1 MLRRISTRRAIT
13 AAAAAGAAALALP
26 AAAGAGGFATV
37 GLSSLPDGTAP
48 GKTWPVTLTILQHG
62 RTPLSGL
69 HPSVRIQSDDGR
81 TTRTFAARPAGKPG
95 VYRANVVFPDAGGWT
110 YTISD
115 GFSQTHS
122 FAPVQIGGSRA
133 IATPGRERPSG
144 APQPAPATRSD
155 SARGDTYGGGNIAA
169 ALGAAV
175 AAGLLAALLTA
186 ALVRRRPPGTAAA
199 APR

>member
-1 MLRRISTRRAIT
+1 MRRCLLILPLLLLT
-13 AAAAAGAAALALP
+13 AP
-26 AAAGAGGFATV
+26 AVAHAGGFATV
-37 GLSSLPDGTAP
+37 GLSSTPDGLRAGQP
-48 GKTWPVTLTILQHG
+48 WKVELTILQHG

-81 TTRTFAARPAGKPG
+81 TTRTFTARPAGKAG
-95 VYRANVVFPDAGGWT
+95 VYRANVVFPDAGRWT
-110 YTISD
+110 YTIAD

-122 FAPVQIGGSRA
+122 FAPVEIGGSRA
-133 IATPGRERPSG
+133 IATPGRERTSG
-144 APQPAPATRSD
+144 APQPAPAARSD
-155 SARGDTYGGGNIAA
+155 DARGDADGGGNVAA
-169 ALGAAV
+169 ALGAAI

>member
-1 MLRRISTRRAIT
+1 MARRLTVGVLG
-13 AAAAAGAAALALP
+13 AGAAAALALP
-26 AAAGAGGFATV
+26 GAAGAGGFATV

-48 GKTWPVTLTILQHG
+48 GRTWPVTLTILQHG

-69 HPSVRIQSDDGR
+69 HPTVRIQSDDGR
-81 TTRTFAARPAGKPG
+81 TTRTFAARPAGKAG

-144 APQPAPATRSD
+144 APQAGPATRSN
-155 SARGDTYGGGNIAA
+155 SARGDADDGGNVAA

-186 ALVRRRPPGTAAA
+186 ALVRRRPPGAAA
-199 APR
+199 AASR